1 MTATASAAPDVVPPD
16 SDVVLEVSHLT
27 LRFKGL
33 VALNDVSLT
42 IPRGKITGIIGPNG
56 AGKSSLLNC
65 ISGFYHPS
73 EGEIRWRG
81 DSLLGKRPHEVAQL
95 GIGRTFQGLELLR
108 DLSVLDNVLVGRH
121 MLFKGSVIRCTV
133 RTPAVRKEE
142 YAHRARAEEILSF
155 FDMSRYSTTSAGALA
170 YGEQKLVA
178 IARAL
183 AMEPSL
189 LLLDEPTSGM
199 NRTEKREVGE
209 VITELNRTTGLTEVL
224 IEHDVRMIRDLCEYV
239 VVLDFGEVIAAGLT
253 DEVLRDPR
261 VIEAY
266 VGRGRTVVSV
276 DV

>member
-1 MTATASAAPDVVPPD
+1 MNGRPGTDID
-16 SDVVLEVSHLT
+16 LEVRHVT

-33 VALNDVSLT
+33 VALNDVSLSV
-42 IPRGKITGIIGPNG
+42 PRGKITGIIGPNG

-65 ISGFYHPS
+65 VSGFYRPA
-73 EGEIRWRG
+73 EGEILWHG
-81 DSLLGKRPHEVAQL
+81 ESLIGRAPHDVARA

-121 MLFKGSVIRCTV
+121 TLLRGGILRCTA
-133 RTPAVRKEE
+133 RTPRVREEE

-155 FDMSRYSTTSAGALA
+155 FDMSRYSAVSAGALS

-183 AMEPSL
+183 AMEPRL

-199 NRTEKREVGE
+199 NRAEKRDVGD
-209 VITELNRTTGLTEVL
+209 VIAELNRTTGLTEVL
-224 IEHDVRMIRDLCEYV
+224 IEHDVSMIRDLCEHL
-239 VVLDFGEVIAAGLT
+239 VVLDFGEVIAVGPT
-253 DEVLRDPR
+253 EEVLRDQR
-261 VIEAY
+261 VIDAY
-266 VGRGRTVVSV
+266 VGRGRPVVSV